1 MTNPLIEGIA
11 DGLKPSALA
20 APMRAGDKLGKQ
32 DTIPVHEAAAINIA
46 AKLGRLEALQERA
59 VKAAEKQADAME
71 TFVALFAS
79 VIGQAY
85 AWCPGETEASPVV
98 NYIRSGTG
106 ESFNCDKEADDD

>member
-1 MTNPLIEGIA
+1 MTDPVYDGLAE
-11 DGLKPSALA
+11 GLKPCA
-20 APMRAGDKLGKQ
+20 
-32 DTIPVHEAAAINIA
+32 DTARRRYSKGETISLNEAAALNIA
-46 AKLGRLEALQERA
+46 AKIGRLEALQERA

-98 NYIRSGTG
+98 AYIRSGTG
-106 ESFNCDKEADDD
+106 ESFKCDKEADDE